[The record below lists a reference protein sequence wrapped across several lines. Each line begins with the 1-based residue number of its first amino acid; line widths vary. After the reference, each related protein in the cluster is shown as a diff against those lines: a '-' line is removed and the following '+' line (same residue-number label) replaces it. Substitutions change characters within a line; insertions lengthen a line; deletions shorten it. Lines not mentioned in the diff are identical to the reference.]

1 MPNYQEIYC
10 GHCKHCDYE
19 WWCKS
24 TKAEAMTKRLHK
36 KKCKKEGRTKKPE
49 WKSRL
54 LAHHNFY
61 QSYIKSDSKVFK
73 EHLNTGL

>member
-1 MPNYQEIYC
+1 
-10 GHCKHCDYE
+10 
-19 WWCKS
+19 
-24 TKAEAMTKRLHK
+24 MTKRLHK